1 MKLKYSLI
9 TASRGLRANMTRSL
23 LTILGIVIGITSIIL
38 MMSIGGGAEK
48 LIVSEIGGFGAE
60 TVFIRPGKEPK
71 GPSDIGET
79 LFSDSLKKRD
89 LELLRRSSN
98 VPHLDR
104 IMPAIVVPGSISY
117 EGETYRPTIFGGSAE
132 FFSDAFKVYPEFGEL
147 FSEADERERA
157 SVIVIGA
164 KVKEELF
171 GESDAIG
178 KYVRIRDRK
187 FRITAIFEEKGQ
199 GAFFDFNDLA
209 IIPYTTAQTYLLGIN
224 HFHEIIIKVDDPE
237 NVAVTVLDIE
247 DTLRESHNID
257 NPDDDD
263 FFIVTQ
269 QGTVDQIKTIL
280 GALTMFL
287 SSVVAISL
295 VVAGVG
301 VMNIMLVSVTERT
314 KEVGLR
320 KSLGATDR
328 DILTQF
334 LLESVIL
341 TGIGGIIAIILGS
354 SLAFLV
360 AFVIKNYTGLQ
371 WQFTFPFSA
380 AILALIVSTLV
391 GLIFGIYPARKASKK
406 SPTEALRYE

>member
-1 MKLKYSLI
+1 MKLKHSFI
-9 TASRGLRANMTRSL
+9 SASRGLRANLTRSG

-38 MMSIGGGAEK
+38 MMSIGVGAEK
-48 LIVSEIGGFGAE
+48 LIVSEIGGFGAD
-60 TVFIRPGKEPK
+60 TLYIRPGKEPK
-71 GPSDIGET
+71 GPSDVGAT

-89 LELLRRSSN
+89 IELLQRSGN
-98 VPHLDR
+98 VPHLEE

-132 FFSDAFKVYPEFGEL
+132 FFSNAFNVFPSEGEL
-147 FSEADERERA
+147 FTKDDEKERA
-157 SVIVIGA
+157 SVIVIGS

-171 GESDAIG
+171 GESDAIS
-178 KYVRIRDRK
+178 KHVRIKDRK

-199 GAFFDFNDLA
+199 GALFDFNDLV

-224 HFHEIIIKVDDPE
+224 HFHEVIVKVDNPE
-237 NVAVTVLDIE
+237 NVAATVLDIE
-247 DTLRESHNID
+247 DTLRESHNITD
-257 NPDDDD
+257 PDDDD

-269 QGTVDQIKTIL
+269 QGAVDQIKSIL
-280 GALTMFL
+280 GALTLFL

-320 KSLGATDR
+320 KSLGATDK

-341 TGIGGIIAIILGS
+341 TGIGGVIAIILGS
-354 SLAFLV
+354 SLSFGAAF
-360 AFVIKNYTGLQ
+360 AIKNYTGLQ
-371 WQFTFPFSA
+371 WEFTFPFSA

>member
-1 MKLKYSLI
+1 MKLKYSFISALN
-9 TASRGLRANMTRSL
+9 GLKANLTRSG

-48 LIVSEIGGFGAE
+48 LIISEIGGFGAE

-71 GPSDIGET
+71 GPSDVGET

-89 LELLRRSSN
+89 VELLKRSSN
-98 VPHLDR
+98 VPHLEK

-117 EGETYRPTIFGGSAE
+117 KGETYRPTIFGGSAE
-132 FFSDAFKVYPEFGEL
+132 FFADAFGVYPEVGEL
-147 FSEADERERA
+147 FSEADEKERA
-157 SVIVIGA
+157 SVVVIGA
-164 KVKEELF
+164 KVKDELF
-171 GESDAIG
+171 GESDAVG
-178 KYVRIRDRK
+178 KNIRIKDKK
-187 FRITAIFEEKGQ
+187 FRITAVFEEKGQ

-209 IIPYTTAQTYLLGIN
+209 IIPYTTAQTYLLGIS
-224 HFHEIIIKVDDPE
+224 HFHEVIVKVDSPE
-237 NVAVTVLDIE
+237 NVAITVLDIE

-269 QGTVDQIKTIL
+269 QGAVDQIKTIL

-314 KEVGLR
+314 REVGLR
-320 KSLGATDR
+320 KSLGATDK

-334 LLESVIL
+334 LLESIIL
-341 TGIGGIIAIILGS
+341 TGIGGVIAIILGS
-354 SLAFLV
+354 LLSYGVSFA
-360 AFVIKNYTGLQ
+360 ITNYAGLQ
-371 WQFTFPFSA
+371 WEFTFPFSA

-391 GLIFGIYPARKASKK
+391 GLVFGIYPARKASKK